1 MCAIK
6 SPYFAVM
13 RRGWPLAYTEGLCGN
28 LIKLFLPDWGRE
40 L

>member
-13 RRGWPLAYTEGLCGN
+13 RSDWPLAYTEGIRGN
-28 LIKLFLPDWGRE
+28 LIKLVLPDWGRE